1 MPCYVNIGA
10 YIDEGTMIDTFAKQ
24 EVVVRLEKTVISPL
38 DLELVE
44 F

>member
-10 YIDEGTMIDTFAKQ
+10 YIDEGTMIDTLQEQ

-38 DLELVE
+38 DLELAE